1 MGKLFALL
9 ESKVFMSLKG
19 NIWQLLIINY
29 WPILQVQF
37 LVLFSTLAILFDVEV
52 SNTNIPIIS
61 SLYGLFRICSPRFET
76 S

>member
-9 ESKVFMSLKG
+9 ESNVFMSLKG

-37 LVLFSTLAILFDVEV
+37 YSFLVHLLSFLMWKFPTQTYQLFLV
-52 SNTNIPIIS
+52 
-61 SLYGLFRICSPRFET
+61 
-76 S
+76 